1 MRKTGT
7 RSFVIALVSSLAV
20 SSHFYAEEAQP
31 KVVSALPGEVPSDAV
46 VLFDG
51 KNLSEWVHTDGTPA
65 SWIVSDGATT
75 VAKGGIKT
83 KREFGDI
90 QLHLEF
96 RTPAPAR
103 GEDQDRGNSGVYIQ
117 GNYEVQILDSYINE
131 TYIDGMCG
139 AVYKMYPPLVNVS
152 RPPGIWQSYDIIF
165 RAPKLDSAGKVV
177 KKATVT
183 VLHNGVLIQDH
194 VEVEPTGGRLGS
206 AETARGPIFLQDHN
220 HPVQFRNIWVRE
232 L

>member
-1 MRKTGT
+1 MRKTGI
-7 RSFVIALVSSLAV
+7 RGFVIALVSTLAV
-20 SSHFYAEEAQP
+20 SSHFCAEEAQP
-31 KVVSALPGEVPSDAV
+31 KAVSALPGEVPSDAV

-65 SWIVSDGATT
+65 SWVVSDGTMT

-83 KREFGDI
+83 KKEFGDI
-90 QLHLEF
+90 QIHLEF

-165 RAPKLDSAGKVV
+165 RAPKLDRAGKVV

>member
-1 MRKTGT
+1 MRKTVTKG
-7 RSFVIALVSSLAV
+7 FLIALVLTMAV

-51 KNLSEWVHTDGTPA
+51 KNLSEWVHTDGSPA
-65 SWIVSDGATT
+65 SWIVSDGAMT

-83 KREFGDI
+83 KKEFGDI

-96 RTPAPAR
+96 RMPAPAR
-103 GEDQDRGNSGVYIQ
+103 GEGQDRGNSGVYFQ

-152 RPPGIWQSYDIIF
+152 RPPGIW
-165 RAPKLDSAGKVV
+165 
-177 KKATVT
+177 
-183 VLHNGVLIQDH
+183 
-194 VEVEPTGGRLGS
+194 
-206 AETARGPIFLQDHN
+206 
-220 HPVQFRNIWVRE
+220 
-232 L
+232 